1 MCTQER
7 GGGKRKNVNLQLVSR
22 MDQRCKPDSWL
33 VVDDGAVDP
42 VNPDILD
49 ITLLGSEVRP
59 SDCDLC
65 PPKLW
70 AGLWIEL

>member
-1 MCTQER
+1 MNQHC
-7 GGGKRKNVNLQLVSR
+7 V
-22 MDQRCKPDSWL
+22 PDSGL
-33 VVDDGAVDP
+33 VVNDGAVDP

-49 ITLLGSEVRP
+49 VAPLSSEVRP
-59 SDCDLC
+59 SDCDLR

>member
-1 MCTQER
+1 MNQHC
-7 GGGKRKNVNLQLVSR
+7 V
-22 MDQRCKPDSWL
+22 PDSRL
-33 VVDDGAVDP
+33 VVDDSAVDP

-49 ITLLGSEVRP
+49 VALLSSEVRP

>member
-1 MCTQER
+1 MNQHC
-7 GGGKRKNVNLQLVSR
+7 V
-22 MDQRCKPDSWL
+22 PDSRL
-33 VVDDGAVDP
+33 VVDDIAVNP

-49 ITLLGSEVRP
+49 VTLLSSEVRP
-59 SDCDLC
+59 SDCNLR

>member
-1 MCTQER
+1 MCGCE
-7 GGGKRKNVNLQLVSR
+7 GGGGGTCVHRKGVEEREML
-22 MDQRCKPDSWL
+22 RCVPDSWL
-33 VVDDGAVDP
+33 VVDDGAIDP

>member
-1 MCTQER
+1 
-7 GGGKRKNVNLQLVSR
+7 
-22 MDQRCKPDSWL
+22 MDSGTKSPQMNQHCVPDSWL
-33 VVDDGAVDP
+33 VVDDSAVDP

-49 ITLLGSEVRP
+49 ITPLGSEVRP